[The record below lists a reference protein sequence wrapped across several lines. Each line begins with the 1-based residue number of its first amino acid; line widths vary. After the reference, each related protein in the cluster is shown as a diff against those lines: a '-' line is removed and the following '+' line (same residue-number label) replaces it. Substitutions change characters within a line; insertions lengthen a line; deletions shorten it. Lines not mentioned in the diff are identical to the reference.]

1 MEAFLRLKLVSI
13 KQTGT
18 DTSRLFFRSLNLFSL
33 EKLPQTTRKLGILSS
48 LLWLT
53 FTYIVIFLDHA
64 LTGHDMEKAVVVDEY
79 ECQLKCIGN
88 DSCKSLN
95 VYSNGT
101 KRICELNN
109 KTRQMKPD
117 DFKWMK
123 GLTYYGYVQAS

>member
-1 MEAFLRLKLVSI
+1 
-13 KQTGT
+13 
-18 DTSRLFFRSLNLFSL
+18 
-33 EKLPQTTRKLGILSS
+33 
-48 LLWLT
+48 
-53 FTYIVIFLDHA
+53 
-64 LTGHDMEKAVVVDEY
+64 MEKAVVVDEY

-101 KRICELNN
+101 DRVCELNN

-123 GLTYYGYVQAS
+123 GSTYYGSVQAS